1 MGATSTQTT
10 SLAYVLPTFWERGTA
25 IFRGNAMEQAIPD
38 PSQKSRI
45 AILWVMK
52 IANTFWIIEHP
63 EPRGACIVGN
73 RRSDTRLERIRRNIL
88 IILDRMEKRPVT
100 KLQLQYTCKA
110 RRSDF
115 IKVLRGLC
123 EKGLVVPS
131 TMTRGV
137 KGDPKQ
143 WILTNEGK
151 EAAKQ
156 FG

>member
-1 MGATSTQTT
+1 MLIGGPEPDLFRFPQNTS
-10 SLAYVLPTFWERGTA
+10 
-25 IFRGNAMEQAIPD
+25 EQAIPD
-38 PSQKSRI
+38 LSQKSGI

-73 RRSDTRLERIRRNIL
+73 RRSDTRLDRIRRNIL

-115 IKVLRGLC
+115 IKVLRGLR

-131 TMTRGV
+131 TKARGV

-143 WILTNEGK
+143 WILTSAGK
-151 EAAKQ
+151 EMVKQ
-156 FG
+156 FA